1 MKLAVSIWL
10 QNGDLSSLFTTIH
23 HISITVVPV
32 PKNHFRKKIPRKKN
46 LHLLIYLGTY
56 LGRYLYTNN
65 VIQIIFGKWL
75 DILVYYIHELVKI
88 WMLQVGHLYQQYR
101 IHWVI
106 LRNNG
111 FLSLL
116 LIYLKPCGPMNLC
129 LLTFD
134 LLIVLPKH
142 KASFIFCKGETKL
155 IGSKTC

>member
-1 MKLAVSIWL
+1 MVTKWRLEFFIYHYPSYLNYSCTSAKKSFQKKNPMKKKLASTYIA
-10 QNGDLSSLFTTIH
+10 
-23 HISITVVPV
+23 
-32 PKNHFRKKIPRKKN
+32 R
-46 LHLLIYLGTY
+46 Y

-75 DILVYYIHELVKI
+75 DILVYIHKLVKI

-116 LIYLKPCGPMNLC
+116 LIYLKPCGPTNLC

>member
-1 MKLAVSIWL
+1 MVTKWQLEFFIYHYPSYLNYSCTSAKKSFQKKKSHEKKLASTYIA
-10 QNGDLSSLFTTIH
+10 
-23 HISITVVPV
+23 
-32 PKNHFRKKIPRKKN
+32 R
-46 LHLLIYLGTY
+46 Y

-75 DILVYYIHELVKI
+75 DILVYYIHKLVKI